1 MGTAL
6 DPASLKQFFDLGGL
20 VVLAALSIGAVY
32 KLALYIIERER
43 SNAATLGG
51 VIDKL
56 TTTIDRNTESNTKLY
71 EAILRWD
78 RHLRTVEVS
87 DDRQRPTPH

>member
-1 MGTAL
+1 MPDVAT
-6 DPASLKQFFDLGGL
+6 LKSFFDLGGL

-43 SNAATLGG
+43 SNATTLQG
-51 VIDKL
+51 VIERL
-56 TTTIDRNTESNTKLY
+56 TTTIDRNTESNTRLY

-78 RHLRTVEVS
+78 RFMRRF
-87 DDRQRPTPH
+87 DDGGQ

>member
-1 MGTAL
+1 MPDVNT
-6 DPASLKQFFDLGGL
+6 LKSFFDLGGL

-43 SNAATLGG
+43 SNATTLQN
-51 VIDKL
+51 VIERL
-56 TTTIDRNTESNTKLY
+56 TSTIDRNTESNTRLY

-78 RHLRTVEVS
+78 RFMRRFSEGE
-87 DDRQRPTPH
+87 Q

>member
-1 MGTAL
+1 MPDAVAL
-6 DPASLKQFFDLGGL
+6 KSFFDLGGL

-43 SNAATLGG
+43 ANAVVLNG

-78 RHLRTVEVS
+78 RHMVATAKGS
-87 DDRQRPTPH
+87 G

>member
-1 MGTAL
+1 MPEAET
-6 DPASLKQFFDLGGL
+6 LKSILDLGGL

-43 SNAATLGG
+43 ANAVTLHG

-56 TTTIDRNTESNTKLY
+56 TNTIDRNTESNTKLY

-78 RHLRTVEVS
+78 RHQNGVWVKEGK
-87 DDRQRPTPH
+87 

>member
-1 MGTAL
+1 ML
-6 DPASLKQFFDLGGL
+6 DVVTLKSFFDLGGL

-43 SNAATLGG
+43 SNATTLQG
-51 VIDKL
+51 VIERL
-56 TTTIDRNTESNTKLY
+56 TTTIDRNTESNTRLY

-78 RHLRTVEVS
+78 RFMRRFDEEG
-87 DDRQRPTPH
+87 Q

>member
-1 MGTAL
+1 MPDAETIK
-6 DPASLKQFFDLGGL
+6 SFFDLGGL

-32 KLALYIIERER
+32 KLALYILEQERQ
-43 SNAATLGG
+43 NAAIQQV

-56 TTTIDRNTESNTKLY
+56 TSTIDRNTESNARLY

-78 RHLRTVEVS
+78 RFMRRNEE
-87 DDRQRPTPH
+87 RE

>member
-1 MGTAL
+1 MDA
-6 DPASLKQFFDLGGL
+6 AAIKQFFDLGGL

-32 KLALYIIERER
+32 KLALYILEREKQ
-43 SNAATLGG
+43 NAMTQQT

-56 TTTIDRNTESNTKLY
+56 TGTIDRNTESNTKLY

-78 RHLRTVEVS
+78 RYMRLINGEEK
-87 DDRQRPTPH
+87 